1 MPRGLVNS
9 SYSPLEKMT
18 RVILECGPARR
29 DRTPNR
35 LLLQALDTTCRPVTL
50 FMIVQEF
57 IEEGKLLPDPS
68 AVSRQPSA
76 GSSLIAE
83 S

>member
-29 DRTPNR
+29 DRSPNR
-35 LLLQALDTTCRPVTL
+35 LLFQSLYNTRRPVTL

-57 IEEGKLLPDPS
+57 IEEGKLLPELS
-68 AVSRQPSA
+68 AFSRQFTDS
-76 GSSLIAE
+76 
-83 S
+83 

>member
-1 MPRGLVNS
+1 
-9 SYSPLEKMT
+9 
-18 RVILECGPARR
+18 
-29 DRTPNR
+29 
-35 LLLQALDTTCRPVTL
+35 
-50 FMIVQEF
+50 MIVQEF